1 MKTPSLGVLAAVALG
16 IAALALM
23 MVGAPHNRPAPAP
36 APTSTPAP
44 PGVSANGFTLTS
56 AAIELPIDDAMYP
69 AGPNADVINRNC
81 ASCHSPSMAMT
92 QPPLTKAQWT
102 ATVTKMREAYHAPV
116 PAADVP
122 AIVAYLTAMPGQQG
136 AAGDDAAPEVIKIKS
151 DAGGATG

>member
-23 MVGAPHNRPAPAP
+23 LVGPPHDRPAPAP

-56 AAIELPIDDAMYP
+56 ASVELPIDDAMYP

-116 PAADVP
+116 PSADVP

-136 AAGDDAAPEVIKIKS
+136 VAAKDSRATEGEPKQD
-151 DAGGATG
+151 GGATG